1 MSWLL
6 SIDTALFRFI
16 NVKLSNPV
24 FDAIM
29 PQFADNSWFV
39 PAIVALAVWLLFKG
53 GARGRLLVLML
64 ILVLAFGDSAVIN
77 PLKKSVNRPRPHST
91 VPEAILL
98 VGEGRSGSMPSSH
111 TSTWCAAA
119 LVAFACYRRSW
130 RFMVPLAL
138 LVGFS
143 RVYVGVHYPT
153 DVLAG
158 AILGLGYA
166 IAGLWALDAIWRFAG
181 RRWFPIWWNRVPSLF
196 NPASANAQP
205 SDASREPRVTQ
216 LQWLRV
222 GYVLIAILFVARL
235 IYIGSGRIELSED
248 EAYQW
253 LWSKHLA
260 LSYYSKPPMIAFAQ
274 FIGTS
279 IWGDREIGVRFLSPV
294 IAALLSVLLLH
305 FMAREVSTVAG
316 FWTVTICAVAPLPA
330 VGSTL
335 MTVDPLLVLF
345 WTAAMIVGW
354 RAVQPTG
361 TTLQWLTTALL
372 IGLGFLSKYTAA
384 IQIVC
389 FALFFLLWKP
399 SRTHLRKSG
408 PWLALGVFALCT
420 LPVIIWNAQH
430 GWITVHHVGEN
441 AKLDKP
447 WEPTLRYF
455 FEFLGAEAGLL
466 NPVFFVAALWAT
478 FAFWHRDVNPRET
491 APVATEHTPSP
502 PSDGG
507 EGRGEEGRQTQE
519 SPLPPNPAGDDVRS
533 LTPSQRKKIRDSS
546 RRLLRFRGSGR
557 EILIRRNLS
566 PLVPRGEREKHGAT
580 RARPLLLYFFAMGAP
595 VFFGYWLYSLH
606 SRILPNW
613 IAAAVVPMFCLA
625 VAYWHGRWQQGVRA
639 VGGWLSAGMIAGIV
653 IVVICHDT
661 GLIHKLTKRRL
672 PAKIDPHRRV
682 DGWKETAQ
690 AVGAARRQLLSDG
703 REVFI
708 IGSHYGL
715 TGQITFYLPDARPG
729 LPDNPLVYYRT
740 SDKPRNQFY
749 FWPGYRQRH
758 KGANAIYVDEAKLP
772 RLKRD
777 WVQDWLAGRK
787 DIDEPDTSPPDKV
800 PKEVLEEFE
809 SVTYLGTRDITVR
822 GRVLRRVQLY
832 ACRNLLR

>member
-1 MSWLL
+1 MSWLE
-6 SIDTALFRFI
+6 SIDTTLFRFI

-29 PQFADNSWFV
+29 PLFADNGLFA

-64 ILVLAFGDSAVIN
+64 ILVLAYGDSLIIN
-77 PLKKSVNRPRPHST
+77 PLKKAVDRPRPHT
-91 VPEAILL
+91 VVAEAILL

-119 LVAFACYRRSW
+119 LVAFCCYRRSW
-130 RFMVPLAL
+130 RFMVPLVL

-143 RVYVGVHYPT
+143 RVYVGVHYPG

-166 IAGLWALDAIWRFAG
+166 AAGLWALDSLWRFAG

-196 NPASANAQP
+196 SPASANARPGCSGAGFQP
-205 SDASREPRVTQ
+205 AAGASSPRSDLGQDAHSDTPEASPSAPGQPHIAE
-216 LQWLRV
+216 LQWLRF

-235 IYIGSGRIELSED
+235 IYLGSGRIELSED

-260 LSYYSKPPMIAFAQ
+260 LSYYSKPPMIALAQ

-294 IAALLSVLLLH
+294 IAALLSVLLLR
-305 FMAREVSTVAG
+305 FMAREVSAVAG

-345 WTAAMIVGW
+345 WTGAMIVGW
-354 RAVQPTG
+354 RAVQPGG
-361 TTLQWLTTALL
+361 TTRQWLATGLL
-372 IGLGFLSKYTAA
+372 MGLGFLSKYTAA

-389 FALFFLLWKP
+389 FGLFFLLWKP
-399 SRTHLRKSG
+399 SRMHLRRPG
-408 PWLALGVFALCT
+408 PWLALGAFALCL

-466 NPVFFVAALWAT
+466 NPIFFVAALWAT
-478 FAFWHRDVNPRET
+478 FALWRENQPRPDYDT
-491 APVATEHTPSP
+491 APTTKPGAV
-502 PSDGG
+502 
-507 EGRGEEGRQTQE
+507 
-519 SPLPPNPAGDDVRS
+519 
-533 LTPSQRKKIRDSS
+533 
-546 RRLLRFRGSGR
+546 SGC
-557 EILIRRNLS
+557 
-566 PLVPRGEREKHGAT
+566 P
-580 RARPLLLYFFAMGAP
+580 RPLLLYFFAMGAP

-661 GLIHKLTKRRL
+661 ELIHRLTKRRL
-672 PAKIDPHRRV
+672 PPKMDPHRRV

-690 AVGAARRQLLSDG
+690 AVGAARRQLLNDG
-703 REVFI
+703 KEVFI

-715 TGQITFYLPDARPG
+715 TGQITFYLPEARSG

-749 FWPGYRQRH
+749 FWPGYRERH
-758 KGANAIYVDEAKLP
+758 KGANAIYVDEAKLL

-777 WVQDWLAGRK
+777 WLGDWLAGSK
-787 DIDEPDTSPPDKV
+787 DIYEPDTSPPDKV

-809 SVTYLGTRDITVR
+809 SVTYLGTKDITVR
-822 GRVLRRVQLY
+822 GRVLRRVQFY